1 LLKDFNESAYKNML
15 KSLLRDRKLLILLFI
30 AIVIKLFSLNEALV
44 EQYYTY
50 GFYPLISRLLRSLFG
65 WIPVSIGD
73 IFYLAAFI
81 WLVWK
86 TWKLISLLAKKQLQE
101 YLSRVLFKKYIRL
114 VLWIYIVF
122 NVFWGLNYN
131 RQGIEHQLGLKVENY
146 TANDVY
152 ELALSLQVK
161 LNGYAMGVDSL
172 KRLHLDDN
180 SFLFREGVAV
190 YHKIKEQYPYLSY
203 QSASIKGSLYSHVG
217 QYFGFTGYYNPF
229 SGEAQVKTTVPA
241 FIKPFI
247 LCHEIAHQLGYAKEN
262 EANMVAFLAG
272 RESNNLEFRYSAYYD
287 AYTYAIR
294 ELVRF
299 DTTRFKELRLS
310 VHPQFK
316 KDYKTYLEYIYNSR
330 NVVEPFMS
338 DFYDSYLKMNNQ
350 PKGKATYNEVVAWLI
365 AYMKK
370 YGAQAL

>member
-50 GFYPLISRLLRSLFG
+50 GFYPLFSRLLRSLFG

-122 NVFWGLNYN
+122 NVFWGMNYN
-131 RQGIEHQLGLKVENY
+131 RLGIEHQLGLKVENY

-152 ELALSLQVK
+152 ELASSLQVK

-190 YHKIKEQYPYLSY
+190 YYKIKEQYPYLSY

-299 DTTRFKELRLS
+299 DTTRFKELRMS

>member
-1 LLKDFNESAYKNML
+1 ML

-30 AIVIKLFSLNEALV
+30 AIVIKLFSLNERFV

-50 GFYPLISRLLRSLFG
+50 GFYPLMSRLLRTLLG
-65 WIPVSIGD
+65 WIPISFGD

-81 WLVWK
+81 WLIWK
-86 TWKLISLLAKKQLQE
+86 AWKFIHLLAKKELKE
-101 YLSRVLFKKYIRL
+101 YLSRVLFRKYIRL

-131 RQGIEHQLGLKVENY
+131 RLGIAHQLGLKVENY

-152 ELALSLQVK
+152 ELASSLQVK
-161 LNGYAMGVDSL
+161 LNGYATRVDSV
-172 KRLHLDDN
+172 KRLQLDDN
-180 SFLFREGVAV
+180 HFLFREGVAV
-190 YHKIKEQYPYLSY
+190 YDKIIKQYPYLSY
-203 QSASIKGSLYSHVG
+203 KPASIKGSLYSHVG
-217 QYFGFTGYYNPF
+217 HYFGFTGYYNPF
-229 SGEAQVKTTVPA
+229 SGEAQVKTTVPE
-241 FIKPFI
+241 FVKPFI
-247 LCHEIAHQLGYAKEN
+247 LCHEIAHQVGYAKEN

-316 KDYKTYLEYIYNSR
+316 KDYKTYLKYIYNSR